1 MKQLID
7 QYAAYNLWAN
17 TRLVER
23 LQREPDALL
32 DRHVKSS
39 FPGLR
44 ATVLHIRDS
53 SSTWHVRAFGAER
66 AAAGNG
72 IDSLLQVSVALR
84 DRVLA
89 LGGADLGAMVA
100 YTTAKGQ
107 ACNQP
112 RWQLLMH
119 CFNHAT
125 YHRGQVVTIMRQL
138 DLQEIPAMDLV
149 VYQRLSPGM

>member
-23 LQREPDALL
+23 LQREPEALL

-53 SSTWHVRAFGAER
+53 TNAWYARVFGVERMAFG
-66 AAAGNG
+66 NS
-72 IDSLLQVSVALR
+72 IDSLLQVSVAVQ
-84 DRVLA
+84 DSA
-89 LGGADLGAMVA
+89 LTLGEADLGGMVA

-125 YHRGQVVTIMRQL
+125 YHRGQAVTIMRQL
-138 DLQEIPAMDLV
+138 DLAEIPAMDLV
-149 VYQRLSPGM
+149 VYQRLVPGG